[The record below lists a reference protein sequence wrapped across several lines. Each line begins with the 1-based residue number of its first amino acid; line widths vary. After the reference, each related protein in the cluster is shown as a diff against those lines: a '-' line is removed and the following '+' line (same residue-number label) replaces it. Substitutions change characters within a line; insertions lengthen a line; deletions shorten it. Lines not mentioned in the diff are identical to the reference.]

1 MSTTFTS
8 IFDNDTRAE
17 GVRSV
22 HAARGSGR
30 HHSLLDHVQSRA
42 ARQAAAHREV
52 VEQRVVYSIYYNG
65 TLVLPWRGERGVA
78 LAGWCLGES
87 GVRTR
92 DVIILAYGSTS
103 LYTVLGITCHNYT
116 A

>member
-1 MSTTFTS
+1 MYGHC
-8 IFDNDTRAE
+8 R
-17 GVRSV
+17 GVVDQGYTAFCRDEPGYV
-22 HAARGSGR
+22 PF
-30 HHSLLDHVQSRA
+30 
-42 ARQAAAHREV
+42 

-65 TLVLPWRGERGVA
+65 TLVLPLERGEGSGFSW
-78 LAGWCLGES
+78 LCLGES

-103 LYTVLGITCHNYT
+103 LYTVLSIMCHNYT